1 MWTLAEANAAH
12 APNDIYIIVRVRT
25 FITET
30 WEDHV
35 WNKKK
40 PFYLRSSFAALALL
54 TARQKLHNERRVH
67 GPIPTRQRNAVI
79 RLLLP
84 PQIIMSD
91 ALLNRRVYD
100 IGKAWPRC
108 QQTNTLFSLQKSN
121 SAISHGSKMP
131 LSSFAIW
138 NDLCRYPGG
147 IKVLVSCARQQ
158 NVTGLVRKGLR
169 KAAARQVG
177 LCRLYSPIK
186 LKHEFYH
193 VQFSSW
199 LTQPLHLRY
208 KQWTP
213 LFPCCGPWYAKK
225 GIVIKWTICETLL
238 PFVTV
243 HGTTVEKRCQGE
255 RLPLLKDALP
265 CFYQDANVA
274 SSHTLKFKGQIPSPS
289 VVRDMTLKLDN
300 AVLCVRERNCL
311 SCYSRHHL
319 LFTHCLFFVSAVN
332 DIRITAKMLHG
343 VAVYTLPWKLS
354 EVSVS

>member
-40 PFYLRSSFAALALL
+40 PSYLRSSFAALALL

-225 GIVIKWTICETLL
+225 RHSYQVDYMRNAPTFCDSTWNYCREAMSRWTASLVKRRASL
-238 PFVTV
+238 FLSRR
-243 HGTTVEKRCQGE
+243 KRC
-255 RLPLLKDALP
+255 
-265 CFYQDANVA
+265 
-274 SSHTLKFKGQIPSPS
+274 
-289 VVRDMTLKLDN
+289 
-300 AVLCVRERNCL
+300 
-311 SCYSRHHL
+311 
-319 LFTHCLFFVSAVN
+319 LFPY
-332 DIRITAKMLHG
+332 AKIQR
-343 VAVYTLPWKLS
+343 PNP
-354 EVSVS
+354 